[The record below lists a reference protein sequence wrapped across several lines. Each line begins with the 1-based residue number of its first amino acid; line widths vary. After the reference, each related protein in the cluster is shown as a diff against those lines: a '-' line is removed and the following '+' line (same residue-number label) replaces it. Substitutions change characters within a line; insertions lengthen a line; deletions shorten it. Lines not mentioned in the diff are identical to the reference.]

1 MTDHLTTSPGADPTA
16 TTADRPASPRAGLS
30 GLVVPAILLAVA
42 VFLTIGTVSMQLPP
56 SVQVPGPRFFPV
68 VVIVVL
74 VAMAVLSAISVL
86 RGRDGATGSASGT
99 AAPTADAELSAEETV
114 VLPAPDVPPGR
125 APWPAGAVSDWRALL
140 TVLGSLVVFIVLLV
154 PLGWILAGAL
164 LFFGVAWALGARRP
178 VFDASVALV
187 MSSAVQ
193 LLFGLALGITLPAG
207 FLEGVL

>member
-1 MTDHLTTSPGADPTA
+1 MTDHLTTAPGREPLA
-16 TTADRPASPRAGLS
+16 ADRPSPRAGLS

-42 VFLTIGTVSMQLPP
+42 VFLTIGTVAMQLPP

-74 VAMAVLSAISVL
+74 VAMAALSTISVL
-86 RGRDGATGSASGT
+86 RERRRPAG
-99 AAPTADAELSAEETV
+99 ADAPVVDAEGTPV
-114 VLPAPDVPPGR
+114 DDDATPLPPPDVPPGR
-125 APWPAGAVSDWRALL
+125 APWPASAVSDWRALL
-140 TVLGSLVVFIVLLV
+140 TVLGSLVAFIVLLV
-154 PLGWILAGAL
+154 PLGWILAGAV
-164 LFFGVAWALGARRP
+164 LFFGVSYALGARRP